1 MPIFINLLAEQQA
14 AEDLRRRDPVKR
26 AVWIGGFVVALV
38 AVWVGFLQVKI
49 FAANSALASVE
60 SKWKAME
67 QSTEQVAKNL
77 KKTAEIERKLAA
89 LQTLAKSRFL
99 WANTLN
105 ALQSTIVDNVHVVR
119 LRSEQSYS
127 LAPTKTGADAKNA
140 KPAGARERILFTI
153 EAKDFANP
161 AELNHN
167 RFISEISGAKTFA
180 EQLPKTGGVRLK
192 DRLPP
197 QPDPADPSRNFILFS
212 IECRYPEKERI
223 L

>member
-1 MPIFINLLAEQQA
+1 MPISINLLAEQQA

-26 AVWIGGFVVALV
+26 AIWIGGFVVALV
-38 AVWVGFLQVKI
+38 AVWIGFLQVKI
-49 FAANSALASVE
+49 FHAHSVLAGVQDKVKE
-60 SKWKAME
+60 ME
-67 QSTEQVAKNL
+67 QTTAVVAGNL
-77 KKTAEIERKLAA
+77 KKTGDIERKLAA

-105 ALQSTIVDNVHVVR
+105 SLQNTMIDNVQVVR
-119 LRSEQSYS
+119 LRGEQTYS
-127 LAPTKTGADAKNA
+127 LGTAKVGADPKTAKT
-140 KPAGARERILFTI
+140 PGARERIIFTV

-167 RFISEISGAKTFA
+167 KFISEISAAKTFKDA
-180 EQLPKTGGVRLK
+180 LPKTGGVRLK

-212 IECRYPEKERI
+212 VECRYPEKERI